1 VEVRKIV
8 YAAVLNA
15 AMQPLVWH
23 TLVGKYKHPFYPS
36 PTLTCFYSGVIT
48 TCTLLC
54 LLDLAKKIPVAPFI
68 QRVTL
73 FVALAD
79 TIISII
85 ATNAW

>member
-1 VEVRKIV
+1 VEERKIV

-23 TLVGKYKHPFYPS
+23 TLVGKYKHPFYP
-36 PTLTCFYSGVIT
+36 TLTCFYSGVIT

-54 LLDLAKKIPVAPFI
+54 LDLAKKIPVAPFI

-79 TIISII
+79 TEISII
-85 ATNAW
+85 ATNAWPG